1 MDSIS
6 RTWELIKESFRVL
19 VGDSKL
25 IVFPI
30 LSILA
35 LVLIDGWGLLTF
47 GKQLRGPG
55 RGIPA
60 DLQPLL
66 FMFYW
71 VNYFIVLFF
80 NSALMACAYL
90 RISGEDPSLGAGL
103 RAAWVNVERILL
115 WSFVAATVG
124 FVLQLLEQHS
134 VLRRFVASLLELAWS
149 LGTFFIIPVLILEDW
164 DVFGSLKR
172 SAELF
177 RGQWGN
183 EVAGNFSFGVL
194 YFLLSLPAIVV
205 GSACIKLAPILCA
218 LVVVGYFLL
227 LYVIMTAVQGVFVV
241 ALYRY
246 ATGKSD
252 GGFDATLLKDAFS

>member
-1 MDSIS
+1 MGSIF
-6 RTWELIKESFRVL
+6 RTWALIKESFRVL

-30 LSILA
+30 LSVLA

-47 GKQLRGPG
+47 GTQLRGPG
-55 RGIPA
+55 RGIPT
-60 DLQPLL
+60 DVQLL
-66 FMFYW
+66 VFLFYW
-71 VNYFIVLFF
+71 INYFIVLFF

-90 RISGEDPSLGAGL
+90 RISGGDPSLGAGL
-103 RAAWVNVERILL
+103 RTAWENVGRIFL

-124 FVLQLLEQHS
+124 FVLRLLEQHS

-149 LGTFFIIPVLILEDW
+149 LGTFFIVPVLILEDW

-177 RGQWGN
+177 RSQWGN

-205 GSACIKLAPILCA
+205 GTACIKLAPILCA
-218 LVVVGYFLL
+218 LLGIGYFMLL
-227 LYVIMTAVQGVFVV
+227 FVIMTAVQGIFVV

-252 GGFDATLLKDAFS
+252 GGFDSALLKNAFS